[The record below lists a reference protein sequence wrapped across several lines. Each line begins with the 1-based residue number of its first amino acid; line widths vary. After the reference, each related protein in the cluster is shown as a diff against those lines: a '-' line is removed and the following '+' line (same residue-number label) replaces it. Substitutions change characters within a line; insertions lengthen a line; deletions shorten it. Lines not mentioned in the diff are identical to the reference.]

1 MKELFINLL
10 ALSALI
16 SGILVITAKNPV
28 IAILYLISV
37 FVNSAGYLILLGV
50 GFIGLSYIIVYV
62 GAITVLFL
70 FVIMLLN
77 IRLSEI
83 IETNKAYTKNLP
95 LALIIGALF
104 IYELFSIMPF
114 SFNDI
119 SVITI
124 LVNLI
129 TELNSYILNTVNLSD

>member
-104 IYELFSIMPF
+104 IYELFSIMTF

-129 TELNSYILNTVNLSD
+129 TELNSYILNTVNVI